1 MGDFSDIGNDFMKM
15 IATLGAIAAVVII
28 FLAWSSIGILA
39 VIILVVLAAAG
50 FIGWK
55 MFQNR

>member
-1 MGDFSDIGNDFMKM
+1 MGDFSDIGNDLMKM